1 MLTPNNVLITT
12 VNNSAKLNL
21 TKKAK
26 RKKHTRTRVKS
37 QTDDYYKQASTNRTS
52 IALNILTPERFPSRF
67 SKYKELYMTPPNKT
81 QLNLSWRALSLTSR
95 INDENKIIKQKLKEY
110 DQYDRAK

>member
-1 MLTPNNVLITT
+1 MLTRDNVLITT

-26 RKKHTRTRVKS
+26 RKKHIRIHVKS
-37 QTDDYYKQASTNRTS
+37 QTDDYYKQASTDRTS

-67 SKYKELYMTPPNKT
+67 SKYKEFYMTAPNRG

-95 INDENKIIKQKLKEY
+95 INDENEIIKQKLKEY
-110 DQYDRAK
+110 DQYDKAK